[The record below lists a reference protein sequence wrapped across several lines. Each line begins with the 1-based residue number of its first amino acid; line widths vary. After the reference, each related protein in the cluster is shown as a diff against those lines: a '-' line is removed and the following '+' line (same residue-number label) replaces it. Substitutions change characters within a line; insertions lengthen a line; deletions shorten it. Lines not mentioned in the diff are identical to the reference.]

1 MKKSTQNEKRSEFVM
16 KTVCDQKMLLFID
29 YLPIYGIRTGT
40 LTRNVVGTIIEA
52 MVVGS
57 GSGVMGCVDVIIL
70 ILTGASPVSIQLAPS
85 V

>member
-1 MKKSTQNEKRSEFVM
+1 MLVTKKVT
-16 KTVCDQKMLLFID
+16 ID
-29 YLPIYGIRTGT
+29 CLPIYGIRTGT

-52 MVVGS
+52 MVVGI

>member
-1 MKKSTQNEKRSEFVM
+1 MPQ
-16 KTVCDQKMLLFID
+16 ID
-29 YLPIYGIRTGT
+29 HPVSLCIDCLPIYGIRTGT

-52 MVVGS
+52 MVVGI